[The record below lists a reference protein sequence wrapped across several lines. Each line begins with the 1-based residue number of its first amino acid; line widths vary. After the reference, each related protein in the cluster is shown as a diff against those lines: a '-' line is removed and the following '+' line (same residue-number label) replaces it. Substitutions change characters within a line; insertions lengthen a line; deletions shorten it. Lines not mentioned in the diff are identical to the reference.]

1 MRDMTPASY
10 EGPRPG
16 AKTLKQRR
24 DSACMPQR
32 LLEGPGIML
41 AGQLGDGIERL
52 RPGRHGLGSW
62 EASLSWRDCGR

>member
-1 MRDMTPASY
+1 MKQDIAPASY

-32 LLEGPGIML
+32 LFEDSGIML
-41 AGQLGDGIERL
+41 AGQIGD
-52 RPGRHGLGSW
+52 
-62 EASLSWRDCGR
+62 DD